1 MEGSLQPAD
10 QPCVDLEAGG
20 SLSWENVMLKGLANL
35 LSLLTE
41 IKLRNG
47 GEQEAENFVLKKTKN
62 YLERLML

>member
-1 MEGSLQPAD
+1 
-10 QPCVDLEAGG
+10 
-20 SLSWENVMLKGLANL
+20 MLKGLANL